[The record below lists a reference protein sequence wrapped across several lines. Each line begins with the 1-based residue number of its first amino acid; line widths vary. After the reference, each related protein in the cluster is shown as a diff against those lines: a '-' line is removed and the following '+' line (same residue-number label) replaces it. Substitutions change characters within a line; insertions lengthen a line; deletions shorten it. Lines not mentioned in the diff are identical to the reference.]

1 MHYITAADGSR
12 QPIFLVVLGNL
23 FILNVI
29 FISLRLYCRIR
40 HIGEAGKDDYCIL
53 AAFLIAVG
61 MNVQSVVHVTYGTGT
76 HIDTIPRE
84 NFVTIHKHWY
94 AYQLIY
100 PLALCL
106 VKQSILILYYRI
118 FIHQNL
124 RTWIKV
130 VACFVLLDT
139 VITEIVNI
147 FECSH
152 PSRAW
157 DVDEFPRGCIN
168 LEAAYFAR
176 SGTAILTDLVI
187 MILPMPV
194 LAKLQ
199 IPKRRRVA
207 VIGIFLIGSLSLCAS
222 IARLIAIHDWSVS
235 NDPSYTAIW
244 ILLWSHIE
252 VQVAICTACAIT
264 LRPIF
269 RKVSSLSDS
278 TSPTPT
284 TYYYT
289 TSSRSRSTK
298 SSQQPVLTGA
308 GGGGGGLLS
317 LATPVSSSGSQCRRR
332 SSTTMGAEAL
342 NVVAM
347 SEVGGKATREAQRE
361 SVVGLEVRVV
371 DGLGDG
377 GKFE

>member
-1 MHYITAADGSR
+1 MQYITAANGSR

-29 FISLRLYCRIR
+29 FIALRLYCRIR

-53 AAFLIAVG
+53 AAFIVAVG
-61 MNVQSVVHVTYGTGT
+61 MNVQSFVHVTYGTGT
-76 HIDTIPRE
+76 HMETIPRE
-84 NFVTIHKHWY
+84 NFVPIYKHWY
-94 AYQLIY
+94 AYQLLY

-118 FIHQNL
+118 FIHQRL
-124 RTWIKV
+124 RMWIKG
-130 VACFVLLDT
+130 VAYFVLLDT
-139 VITEIVNI
+139 IITEIVNI
-147 FECSH
+147 FECSN

-176 SGTAILTDLVI
+176 SATAILTDFVI
-187 MILPMPV
+187 LILPMPV

-199 IPKRRRVA
+199 IPKRRRAA

-222 IARLIAIHDWSVS
+222 IARLIAIYDWSVS
-235 NDPSYTAIW
+235 SDPPYTAIW

-269 RKVSSLSDS
+269 RKVTSLGEPSH
-278 TSPTPT
+278 
-284 TYYYT
+284 
-289 TSSRSRSTK
+289 SSRSRSTK
-298 SSQQPVLTGA
+298 SSQAVLTG
-308 GGGGGGLLS
+308 GGLGTLP
-317 LATPVSSSGSQCRRR
+317 TPLSGSQRRRR
-332 SSTTMGAEAL
+332 SSTAAAEMLGETRPAAL
-342 NVVAM
+342 
-347 SEVGGKATREAQRE
+347 ATTSPARQRE
-361 SVVGLEVRVV
+361 SVVGLEICVV

-377 GKFE
+377 YKLQ